1 MIPRGII
8 ETDLEVT
15 EDIEVSRTYKV
26 SDNRIQGFTDELQA
40 LKQAIYKELRTERYE
55 YPIYSF
61 NYGIDFESLIGKDVI
76 YVKSELRR
84 RIEECIL
91 KDERVISVENF
102 NYETKGDEMLCTLD
116 VISIYGELDISL
128 EVNV

>member
-1 MIPRGII
+1 MIPRGLI

-15 EDIEVSRTYKV
+15 DDVEVSRTYKV

-40 LKQAIYKELRTERYE
+40 LKQDIYKELRTERYE

-61 NYGIDFESLIGKDVI
+61 NYGIDFESLIGKDAI
-76 YVKSELRR
+76 YVKSELKR

-102 NYETKGDEMLCTLD
+102 NYETKGDEMLCSCD
-116 VISIYGELDISL
+116 VISIYGEFGVSL